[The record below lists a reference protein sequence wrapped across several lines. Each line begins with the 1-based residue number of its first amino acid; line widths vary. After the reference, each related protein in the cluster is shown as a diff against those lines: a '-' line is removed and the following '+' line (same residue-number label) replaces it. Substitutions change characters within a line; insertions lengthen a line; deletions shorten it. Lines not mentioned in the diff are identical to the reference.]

1 MEELKMSQNEEI
13 KTETDA
19 STKIPVEAE
28 AAVKA
33 AAETKQPPKQLTV
46 SRVVKISA
54 MISGAA
60 VVLVCIGF
68 IGIQLFYKYNFDSY
82 FTKTDYKKANYELLD
97 DLCNAVELIT
107 EKSGEQVKAL
117 PKVYVIPKD
126 QYVAPMPAQE
136 NYDKYYR
143 NYEDETISVHY
154 YTETHYEALFHF
166 IEVEIAHPS
175 QIRMA
180 LAKNTYSTNAKKW
193 TQRIAK
199 DVNAVAAVDGCY
211 YNVRYNGILIY
222 QGKQYRMKASGWDV
236 LLIDSDGDFH
246 IVKDTEVVKGDILEK
261 YDIVNSVTFGPAL
274 VLDGK
279 AQKITNSHGYPHTL
293 EPRAAIA
300 QLGKL
305 HYLLCTVDG
314 RQEHSAGVTQSQLA
328 QILAK
333 KGCECAYN
341 LDGGQSA
348 TLVLG
353 NRVKNSVAYGG
364 QRILGDI
371 LYFATAIENEEEE

>member
-1 MEELKMSQNEEI
+1 MTQDENVKKEA
-13 KTETDA
+13 ETSTDTPAEA
-19 STKIPVEAE
+19 SVEAAKE
-28 AAVKA
+28 MSAS
-33 AAETKQPPKQLTV
+33 PKQLTV
-46 SRVVKISA
+46 GKVVRLSA
-54 MISGAA
+54 MIVAVAA
-60 VVLVCIGF
+60 VLFCAGF
-68 IGIQLFYKYNFDSY
+68 IGIQLFYKYNLDSY
-82 FTKTDYKKANYELLD
+82 FTKADYKKSTYRLSE
-97 DLCNAVELIT
+97 DLCDAAELIA
-107 EKSGEQVKAL
+107 EKSEEQIKAL
-117 PKVYVIPKD
+117 PKVYVIPTD
-126 QYVAPMPAQE
+126 QYVAPAPAQE
-136 NYDKYYR
+136 NYDKYYK

-154 YTETHYEALFHF
+154 YSETHYDALFHF
-166 IEVEIAHPS
+166 IEVKIAHPS

-199 DVNAVAAVDGCY
+199 DVNAVAAIDGCY
-211 YNVRYNGILIY
+211 YNVRNNGILIY
-222 QGKQYRMKASGWDV
+222 QGKSYRMKAVGWDV

-274 VLDGK
+274 VLNGK
-279 AQKITNSHGYPHTL
+279 AQKITNVHGYPNTL

-314 RQEHSAGVTQSQLA
+314 RQEHSEGVTQAQLA

-333 KGCECAYN
+333 KGCESAYN

-348 TLVLG
+348 TLILG

-371 LYFATAIENEEEE
+371 LYFATALETEEE